1 MTIPSNLN
9 FELLMSFSFT
19 IIDTCSNDDEDI
31 TGQYVISPKNVDW
44 MLRALLYL
52 WYVTSSFGSSS

>member
-1 MTIPSNLN
+1 
-9 FELLMSFSFT
+9 MSFSFT